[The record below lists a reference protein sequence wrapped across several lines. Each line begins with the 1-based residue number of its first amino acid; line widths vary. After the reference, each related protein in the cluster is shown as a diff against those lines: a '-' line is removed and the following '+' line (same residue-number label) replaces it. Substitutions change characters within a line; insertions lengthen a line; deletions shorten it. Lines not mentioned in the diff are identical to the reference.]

1 MRLGFKHIIFLLA
14 TAFFGMAQA
23 SGTGES
29 IFYKDSVEALRLAQD
44 SLVDYDAHYA
54 NLVQQ
59 EEKNISHKQNLIV
72 LSSILVT
79 VGTVMPITL
88 YNELDFD
95 GQESFKEAL
104 AMDIFV
110 FSISLAAIGVFGLSY
125 NLYGLF
131 NSEGNYNKRDS
142 YRRAHEIYRQSH
154 EERKN
159 GAKIV
164 LAPSFGIVNPSAGM
178 NLFVLF

>member
-1 MRLGFKHIIFLLA
+1 MRLGFKHIIFLLV
-14 TAFFGMAQA
+14 TAFFGTAQA

-29 IFYKDSVEALRLAQD
+29 LFYKDSVEALQLAQD
-44 SLVDYDAHYA
+44 SLVDYDAHYT
-54 NLVQQ
+54 NLVLQ
-59 EEKNISHKQNLIV
+59 EEKNISHKQDLII

-79 VGTVMPITL
+79 IGTVMPITL
-88 YNELDFD
+88 YSELDFD

-104 AMDIFV
+104 AMDIFF
-110 FSISLAAIGVFGLSY
+110 FSISLAAIGVVGLSY

-142 YRRAHEIYRQSH
+142 YKRAHDVYKQRR
-154 EERKN
+154 EEQKN

-164 LAPSFGIVNPSAGM
+164 LAPSFGIANPSAGM